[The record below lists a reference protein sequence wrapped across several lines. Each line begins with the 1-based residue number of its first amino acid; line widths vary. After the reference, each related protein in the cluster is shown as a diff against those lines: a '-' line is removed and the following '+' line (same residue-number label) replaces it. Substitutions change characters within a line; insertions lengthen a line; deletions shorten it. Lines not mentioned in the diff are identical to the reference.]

1 MSREV
6 WSVAWFRFRA
16 GLRRQRGSYLSL
28 VLLIGLVGGVAIG
41 AVAAARRTQSS
52 YPAYM
57 RSTNPSDLH
66 VIDLAQVTVGNH
78 ATSFQQSLAGLP
90 NVKRVASWGV
100 PNVVELAPDGAPA
113 ARNADAEAMGVFVI
127 VSSDGLFAEQDRVTV
142 VRGRMADPQRAD
154 EVVMSA
160 PAAGALGARLGQQFH
175 LGFYT
180 NDQANSPGY
189 RTAAVQPVFKLDV
202 TLVGIVVFNNEVVQD
217 DTDRL
222 PTDVLLNP
230 AIGARLARCCG
241 ADGFSAG
248 LQLAHGDRDLAVVE
262 AEIAKAIPTAVVTS
276 VTSAQISKAERAI
289 EPESIALGVF
299 GGIAA
304 LAALLIAGQVIG
316 RQLRRGEREVGV
328 LRSLGA
334 SPAMTATDGLI
345 GVFGSIVVGA
355 LLAAGVAVSLSP
367 LAPLGPVRAVDPTP
381 GVTFDWTVL
390 GLGVLVLI
398 AGLGIVTLAMAH
410 RGASERVGQR
420 DRRRLSRPSALGLAA
435 TTAGLPPPAAVG
447 LRFATEPGSGTNAA
461 PVRSAML
468 GGGLAVV
475 VVVSTLIFG
484 ASLHTLVSR
493 PPLYGWNWDYEMRSA
508 YSGIS
513 NIPESKAKPLLDGDK
528 DVAAWAG
535 VFFGTAQI
543 DGLTVPVLG
552 SDPGAPV
559 APSMLSGH
567 ALDAPG
573 EVVLGATT
581 MAQLHKRT
589 GDMVSVRV
597 GDGSATSLVIVGTAA
612 LPAIGI
618 AVTLH
623 MGLATG
629 AVLSQTL
636 FPPDDRG
643 FGDHDGPEAYFVRLR
658 SGVDQAAALRA
669 LDTVAQ
675 GMYTDSNHDGPVT
688 VLPVQRPAEIVNY
701 RSMGTAPTLLGAS
714 LAAGAVSALALTL
727 IASVRRRRRDLALL
741 KTLGFTPFQVAAAV
755 AWQSTVAALVG
766 TIGGVPAGTIGGR
779 WLWTRFAEGIHVV
792 PQPTVPVLPIMLIAV
807 AAVALANIVAAIPA
821 RIAARTPAAALLR
834 AD

>member
-6 WSVAWFRFRA
+6 LGVAWFRFRA
-16 GLRRQRGSYLSL
+16 GWRHRRGGYLSL

-41 AVAAARRTQSS
+41 AIAAARRTQSS

-66 VIDLAQVTVGNH
+66 VVDLSQVTIGNH
-78 ATSFQQSLAGLP
+78 ATAFQQILAGLP

-100 PNVVELAPDGAPA
+100 PNSLELAPDGTPDATD
-113 ARNADAEAMGVFVI
+113 ADAEANGVFVI
-127 VSSDGLFAEQDRVTV
+127 VSSDGLYADQDKVTV
-142 VRGRMADPQRAD
+142 VHGRLADPKRPD
-154 EVVMSA
+154 EIVMSE
-160 PAAGALGARLGQQFH
+160 AAATALGARLGQSFH

-180 NDQANSPGY
+180 NEQSNSPGY
-189 RTAAVQPVFKLDV
+189 RTAAVSPLFKLDV
-202 TLVGIVVFNNEVVQD
+202 TLVGIAEFNNEVVQD

-222 PTDVLLNP
+222 PTYVLLNP
-230 AIGARLARCCG
+230 AIGARLAQCCG
-241 ADGFSAG
+241 ADGLLAG
-248 LQLAHGDRDLAVVE
+248 LQLEHGDRDLAAVE

-276 VTSAQISKAERAI
+276 VTSEQIAKAERAI
-289 EPESIALGVF
+289 EPESIALAVF

-316 RQLRRGEREVGV
+316 RQLRLGAQEVGV

-334 SPAMTATDGLI
+334 SPAMATTDGLI
-345 GVFGSIVVGA
+345 GVVGSTILGA
-355 LLAAGVAVSLSP
+355 LLAAGVALAISP
-367 LAPLGPVRAVDPTP
+367 LAPLGPVRAVDPTR
-381 GVTFDWTVL
+381 GVSFDWTVL

-398 AGLGIVTLAMAH
+398 AVLGTVAVVTAHRGVSQGVARNNRRPVARPSPLGIV
-410 RGASERVGQR
+410 
-420 DRRRLSRPSALGLAA
+420 AA
-435 TTAGLPPPAAVG
+435 TAGFPPSAAVG
-447 LRFATEPGSGTNAA
+447 IRFATEPGSGTNAA
-461 PVRSAML
+461 PVRSAMF

-475 VVVSTLIFG
+475 VVVGTLIFG

-493 PPLYGWNWDYEMRSA
+493 PALYGWNWDYELRSA

-528 DVAAWAG
+528 DVAAWSG
-535 VFFGTAQI
+535 VYFASAQI

-552 SDPGAPV
+552 TDPGASV
-559 APSMLSGH
+559 SPSMLSGRE
-567 ALDAPG
+567 LTTPG

-581 MAQLHKRT
+581 LAQLHKRL
-589 GDMVSVRV
+589 GDTVVVSVGR
-597 GDGSATSLVIVGTAA
+597 GPERPLVVVGTAA

-636 FPPDDRG
+636 FPAEDRG
-643 FGDHDGPEAYFVRLR
+643 FGAQDGPQAYFVRFR
-658 SGVDQAAALRA
+658 EGVDRTSALRTLSTA
-669 LDTVAQ
+669 AD
-675 GMYTDSNHDGPVT
+675 GMYTDSNGDGPVT

-701 RSMGTAPTLLGAS
+701 RSMGTAPTLLGVS
-714 LAAGAVSALALTL
+714 LAVGAVSALALTL

-741 KTLGFTPFQVAAAV
+741 KMLGFTPFQVAAAI
-755 AWQSTVAALVG
+755 AWQSTVAAVIG
-766 TIGGVPAGTIGGR
+766 TIGGVPVGIIVGR
-779 WLWTRFAEGIHVV
+779 WLWTLFADGIHVV
-792 PQPTVPVLPIMLIAV
+792 PQPTVPVVPIVLIAV
-807 AAVALANIVAAIPA
+807 AAVVLANIVAAIPA
-821 RIAARTPAAALLR
+821 RSAARTPAADLLR

>member
-6 WSVAWFRFRA
+6 LGVAWFRFRA
-16 GLRRQRGSYLSL
+16 GWRHRRGGYLSL

-41 AVAAARRTQSS
+41 AIAAARRTQSS

-66 VIDLAQVTVGNH
+66 VVDLSQVTIGNH
-78 ATSFQQSLAGLP
+78 ATAFQQILAGLP

-100 PNVVELAPDGAPA
+100 PNSLELAPDGTPDAT
-113 ARNADAEAMGVFVI
+113 NADAEANGVFVI
-127 VSSDGLFAEQDRVTV
+127 VSSDGLYADQDKVTV
-142 VRGRMADPQRAD
+142 VHGRLADPKRPD
-154 EVVMSA
+154 EIVMSE
-160 PAAGALGARLGQQFH
+160 AAATALGARLGQSFH

-180 NDQANSPGY
+180 NEQSNSPGY
-189 RTAAVQPVFKLDV
+189 RTAAVSPLFTLDV
-202 TLVGIVVFNNEVVQD
+202 TLVGIAEFNNEVVQD

-222 PTDVLLNP
+222 PTYVLLNP
-230 AIGARLARCCG
+230 AIGARLAQCCG
-241 ADGFSAG
+241 ADGLLAG
-248 LQLAHGDRDLAVVE
+248 LQLEHGDRDLAAVE

-276 VTSAQISKAERAI
+276 VTSEQIAKAERAI
-289 EPESIALGVF
+289 EPESIALAVF

-316 RQLRRGEREVGV
+316 RQLRLGAQEVGV

-334 SPAMTATDGLI
+334 SPAMATTDGLI
-345 GVFGSIVVGA
+345 GVVGSTILGA
-355 LLAAGVAVSLSP
+355 LLAAGVALAISP
-367 LAPLGPVRAVDPTP
+367 LAPLGPVRAVDPTR
-381 GVTFDWTVL
+381 GVSFDWTVL

-398 AGLGIVTLAMAH
+398 AVLGTVAVVTAHRGVSQGVARNNRRPVARPSPLGIV
-410 RGASERVGQR
+410 
-420 DRRRLSRPSALGLAA
+420 AA
-435 TTAGLPPPAAVG
+435 TAGFPPSAAVG
-447 LRFATEPGSGTNAA
+447 IRFATEPGSGTNAA
-461 PVRSAML
+461 PVRSAMF

-475 VVVSTLIFG
+475 VVVGTLIFG

-493 PPLYGWNWDYEMRSA
+493 PALYGWNWDYELRSA

-528 DVAAWAG
+528 DVAAWSG
-535 VFFGTAQI
+535 VYFASAQI

-552 SDPGAPV
+552 TDPGASV
-559 APSMLSGH
+559 SPSMLSGRE
-567 ALDAPG
+567 LTTPG

-581 MAQLHKRT
+581 LAQLHKRL
-589 GDMVSVRV
+589 GDTVVVSVGR
-597 GDGSATSLVIVGTAA
+597 GPERPLVVVGTAA

-636 FPPDDRG
+636 FPAEDRG
-643 FGDHDGPEAYFVRLR
+643 FGAQDGPQAYFVRFR
-658 SGVDQAAALRA
+658 EGVDRTSALRTLSTA
-669 LDTVAQ
+669 AD
-675 GMYTDSNHDGPVT
+675 GMYTDSNGDGPVT

-701 RSMGTAPTLLGAS
+701 RSMGTAPTLLGVS
-714 LAAGAVSALALTL
+714 LAVGAVSALALTL

-741 KTLGFTPFQVAAAV
+741 KMLGFTPFQVAAAI
-755 AWQSTVAALVG
+755 AWQSTVAAVIG
-766 TIGGVPAGTIGGR
+766 TIGGVPVGIIVGR
-779 WLWTRFAEGIHVV
+779 WLWTLFADGIHVV
-792 PQPTVPVLPIMLIAV
+792 PQPTVPVVPIVLIAV
-807 AAVALANIVAAIPA
+807 AAVVLANIVAAIPA
-821 RIAARTPAAALLR
+821 RSAARTPAADLLR